1 MFFNEVKSQS
11 LIKKE
16 IVVKYFDAWA
26 KIMNKRS
33 DRLGYIDLF
42 SGPGNYEDGTDSTPI
57 AIMKLILKN
66 NDYRNKFVTVF
77 NDKNKR
83 YIGKLES
90 AISNLE
96 NIKSLKYEP
105 IFLNL
110 ELDIQTS
117 DIFAATS
124 IIPSLIFIDP
134 WGYKG
139 VTQKLLFFL
148 HTV

>member
-66 NDYRNKFVTVF
+66 NDYRNK
-77 NDKNKR
+77 
-83 YIGKLES
+83 
-90 AISNLE
+90 
-96 NIKSLKYEP
+96 
-105 IFLNL
+105 
-110 ELDIQTS
+110 
-117 DIFAATS
+117 
-124 IIPSLIFIDP
+124 
-134 WGYKG
+134 
-139 VTQKLLFFL
+139 L
-148 HTV
+148 HQ